1 MKIVLWNL
9 VLHDDCIWN
18 SVDDG
23 GRLFLEEFNIFGFIE
38 TSVPGVSLAILG
50 ALDDE
55 YDLV

>member
-9 VLHDDCIWN
+9 VLHYDGIGN

-23 GRLFLEEFNIFGFIE
+23 SRLFLEEFNIFGFIE
-38 TSVPGVSLAILG
+38 ASVPGVRLAILG